1 MVVNKLRKVGGLIKR
16 AKEDIMKESV
26 PNYGAAIVC
35 QLVDQS
41 NYFAP
46 GGGFWSTELGQWL
59 ANVSKGTI
67 FEGGSYSEP
76 YVAALYTLGFATL
89 GTYLLGRNGKY
100 AKIADEW
107 ERALDEASKMNLNPD
122 KMIDHIVEK
131 YGKNEWELRKIAK
144 YMSPE
149 YEEKIMKRYKEMK
162 EEELDKIEDEKERL
176 NYIWDN
182 YNRKVKWWEFAVPF
196 YGLYAAAKE
205 YKAEKELYKEI
216 AEKVESGKISDD
228 AVAERFGKRKADRI
242 MRKYGKEGAR
252 KGERAGIFSR
262 ITKGISGM
270 WGSISEGLK
279 GYFIKSAED
288 GASGSDNSEGR
299 KTVTGVKKR
308 SAVRGILRRIGGVRG
323 ISERFKNYFSRRSE
337 KPEGPIDTSDYL
349 DLTDEELYTV
359 E

>member
-100 AKIADEW
+100 AKIADEL
-107 ERALDEASKMNLNPD
+107 ERKLDNKEISVDEALDAILK
-122 KMIDHIVEK
+122 K
-131 YGKNEWELRKIAK
+131 YKNNEIALEKIAK

-216 AEKVESGKISDD
+216 AEKVEGGKISYD

-252 KGERAGIFSR
+252 KVERAGIFSR

-270 WGSISEGLK
+270 WGGISEGLK

-308 SAVRGILRRIGGVRG
+308 SAVRDIFEKTGV
-323 ISERFKNYFSRRSE
+323 KY
-337 KPEGPIDTSDYL
+337 Y
-349 DLTDEELYTV
+349 DLTEEEDLYKPI